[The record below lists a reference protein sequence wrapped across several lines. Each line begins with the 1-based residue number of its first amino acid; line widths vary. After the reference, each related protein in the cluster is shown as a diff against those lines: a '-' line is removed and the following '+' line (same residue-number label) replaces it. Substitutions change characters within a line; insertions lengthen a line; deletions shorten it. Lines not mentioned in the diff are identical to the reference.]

1 MEDESYD
8 LDLLASSLQADGGD
22 VRLLLKALVTRLSG
36 ALGDRLTVQR
46 AGGLLRRSGEIQK
59 VSVQLGDETLDASV
73 EGGSLNCTVARSSGG
88 IRIRSAKVT
97 VDEWL
102 RRLLAALRAEAETS
116 SAARTALESIM
127 LGEQT

>member
-1 MEDESYD
+1 MDDESYD

-22 VRLLLKALVTRLSG
+22 VRLLLRALVARLSG

-46 AGGLLRRSGEIQK
+46 AGGLLRRSGEIRK
-59 VSVQLGDETLDASV
+59 VTVHLGDDTLDATID
-73 EGGSLNCTVARSSGG
+73 GGSLECTVARSSGG

-102 RRLLAALRAEAETS
+102 RQLLAALRAEAATS
-116 SAARTALESIM
+116 SATRSALESIM
-127 LGEQT
+127 LGGQV

>member
-46 AGGLLRRSGEIQK
+46 AGGLLRRSGEIRR
-59 VSVQLGDETLDASV
+59 VSVQLGDDTLDASI
-73 EGGSLNCTVARSSGG
+73 EGGSLECTVARSSGG

-102 RRLLAALRAEAETS
+102 RRLLSALRAEAATS

>member
-1 MEDESYD
+1 MEDASYD

-46 AGGLLRRSGEIQK
+46 AGGRLRRSGEIQK
-59 VSVQLGDETLDASV
+59 VSVQLGDDTLDATV
-73 EGGSLNCTVARSSGG
+73 EGGLLACTVARSSGG

-102 RRLLAALRAEAETS
+102 RTLLAALRAEAETS

-127 LGEQT
+127 LGEQS

>member
-59 VSVQLGDETLDASV
+59 VSVQLGDETLDASI

-116 SAARTALESIM
+116 SAARAALESIM
-127 LGEQT
+127 LGEQS

>member
-59 VSVQLGDETLDASV
+59 VSVQLGDDTLDASI

-102 RRLLAALRAEAETS
+102 RRLLAALRTEAETS

-127 LGEQT
+127 LGEQS

>member
-1 MEDESYD
+1 MEDASYD

-59 VSVQLGDETLDASV
+59 VSVQLGDDTLDATV
-73 EGGSLNCTVARSSGG
+73 EGGSLACTVARSSGG

-102 RRLLAALRAEAETS
+102 RTLLTALRAEAETS

-127 LGEQT
+127 LVEQS

>member
-46 AGGLLRRSGEIQK
+46 AGGLLRRSGEIRR
-59 VSVQLGDETLDASV
+59 VSVQLGDDTLDASI
-73 EGGSLNCTVARSSGG
+73 EG
-88 IRIRSAKVT
+88 
-97 VDEWL
+97 
-102 RRLLAALRAEAETS
+102 
-116 SAARTALESIM
+116 
-127 LGEQT
+127 